1 MKPDAQS
8 LVLIVGAVA
17 LAPLV
22 AASVRRFLL
31 PVVVVEL
38 VLGIVIGPDVLD
50 VAHEGPLVTFLATLG
65 MSFLFFLAGLELDL
79 ERVRGRPLQLAS
91 SGLGVSLVLAAIVAG
106 ALSAAGVVG
115 PAGPVGIALMTTA
128 IGTLMP
134 ILRDAGEL
142 DSPFG
147 TQVLA
152 SGAVGEFGPIV
163 LISVFLAGEHTTV
176 QAVAVLGGFLV
187 LAGLLALIAM
197 RARPPHLVRTVQATL
212 HSSGQLGVRLSLLLL
227 FVLLWIASALGID
240 LALGGFVAGLLV
252 GLVTQSDEADPVR
265 ARLDGIGFGLFVPF
279 FFVVSGMRFGL
290 DDLVSST
297 TALLLLPVFLGSFL
311 LVRGLPALLARKA
324 VGREAVLPLA
334 LCSATALPLVV
345 AVTGIAVTDH
355 HMSGDIAA
363 SLVGAALVSVLL
375 FPSAAIALRRSQG
388 AAITTS

>member
-91 SGLGVSLVLAAIVAG
+91 AGLGVSLVLAAIVAG

-363 SLVGAALVSVLL
+363 SLVGAALVSVLV